1 MLKSRY
7 LGPVVLG
14 IVAIAAPFALW
25 NNFLKDLLVLAMIY
39 AIMALSL
46 NVVVGYMGE
55 MSFGHQAFF
64 GIGAYTSALLSTRT
78 GVSPWLDTLAGVAV
92 GGLFGLIIGLVALR
106 AMRGT
111 SLAIV
116 TFGAGAIIWQIALNE
131 FDITGGAR
139 GISGVRRLAL
149 PGLVFNTEVSLYFLL
164 LACVALTVYFL
175 IRWERSRFG
184 RAVIAIRENEEL
196 AKSVGINSYLYLVLT
211 FGIAAA
217 LAALAGSL
225 YAHYLTVV
233 NPYLFGTYY
242 LLGMIIMV
250 IVGGKGTL
258 GGPILGAF
266 IFSYVINLLPTSRDI
281 DLVIF
286 GGILLAIILL
296 APQGAYPF
304 LKSLV
309 VRVTERMRQEN
320 KNG

>member
-1 MLKSRY
+1 VLRSKRAG
-7 LGPVVLG
+7 LVVL
-14 IVAIAAPFALW
+14 AIAAIVAPFALW
-25 NNFLKDLLVLAMIY
+25 NDFLKDLLVLAMIY
-39 AIMALSL
+39 AIMAMGL

-92 GGLFGLIIGLVALR
+92 GGLLGLAIGFVALR

-149 PGLVFNTEVSLYFLL
+149 PGLVFNTEVSLYFLVL
-164 LACVALTVYFL
+164 VFLVIIVYFL

-196 AKSVGINSYLYLVLT
+196 AKSVGINSYMYLVLT

-217 LAALAGSL
+217 MTSLAGSL

-266 IFSYVINLLPTSRDI
+266 IFSFVINLLPTSRDI

-286 GGILLAIILL
+286 GGILLTIILL
-296 APQGAYPF
+296 APQGAYPY
-304 LKSLV
+304 LKSLA
-309 VRVTERMRQEN
+309 VRLAGRTRPQ
-320 KNG
+320 G

>member
-1 MLKSRY
+1 MLRSKHTG
-7 LGPVVLG
+7 LIVL
-14 IVAIAAPFALW
+14 AIAAVVAPFALW
-25 NNFLKDLLVLAMIY
+25 NDFLKDLLVLAMIY
-39 AIMALSL
+39 AIMAMGL

-64 GIGAYTSALLSTRT
+64 GIGAYTSALLSVHT
-78 GVSPWLDTLAGVAV
+78 GVSPWLDTLAGFVV
-92 GGLFGLIIGLVALR
+92 GGLVGLVIGAVALR

-149 PGLVFNTEVSLYFLL
+149 PGLVFNTEVSLYFLVL
-164 LACVALTVYFL
+164 VFLAIIVYFL

-196 AKSVGINSYLYLVLT
+196 AKSVGINSYMYLVLT

-217 LAALAGSL
+217 LTSLAGSL

-250 IVGGKGTL
+250 IVGGKGTI

-266 IFSYVINLLPTSRDI
+266 IFSFVINLLPTDRDI

-286 GGILLAIILL
+286 GGILLVIILL
-296 APQGAYPF
+296 APQGAYPY

-309 VRVTERMRQEN
+309 VRLAARTRPQ
-320 KNG
+320 G